1 VIGMLHQ
8 ACECLHLIALC
19 HFRLGSERCRMP
31 SRNAGMTFSFTAPR
45 RFNQRTGGESW
56 PLWFASKF
64 AGTCPRAPLAVR
76 AAICVFAL
84 LVLAAIPLAASADG
98 GPIVVDANA
107 TPPCVKPAA
116 PPLHK
121 HPGRRQR
128 RGRRSDDSGLPRY
141 AFRTNYHQSAL
152 TLRGV
157 TVPNANNGTGEGAAT
172 ITAPAVLVT
181 NAAYAGTTTPAAAQG
196 WCKRPMS
203 SWTTWELT
211 VRTR

>member
-1 VIGMLHQ
+1 
-8 ACECLHLIALC
+8 
-19 HFRLGSERCRMP
+19 MP

-45 RFNQRTGGESW
+45 RFNRRTGGESW
-56 PLWFASKF
+56 PLLFASKF
-64 AGTCPRAPLAVR
+64 ADTCQRAPLAVR
-76 AAICVFAL
+76 AAICVFSL

-98 GPIVVDANA
+98 DPIVVDANA
-107 TPPCVKPAA
+107 TPCVKPAA
-116 PPLHK
+116 PHFTNIQDAVNAADAGATILVC
-121 HPGRRQR
+121 PGTHSEQITIN
-128 RGRRSDDSGLPRY
+128 LP
-141 AFRTNYHQSAL
+141 L

-157 TVPNANNGTGEGAAT
+157 TVPNANNGAGEGAAT

-181 NAAYAGTTTPAAAQG
+181 NAAYAGTTTPAAARG

>member
-1 VIGMLHQ
+1 
-8 ACECLHLIALC
+8 
-19 HFRLGSERCRMP
+19 MP

-45 RFNQRTGGESW
+45 RFNRRTGGESW
-56 PLWFASKF
+56 PLLFASKF
-64 AGTCPRAPLAVR
+64 ADTCQRAPLAVR

-98 GPIVVDANA
+98 DPIVVDANG
-107 TPPCVKPAA
+107 TPCVKPA
-116 PPLHK
+116 
-121 HPGRRQR
+121 
-128 RGRRSDDSGLPRY
+128 
-141 AFRTNYHQSAL
+141 
-152 TLRGV
+152 
-157 TVPNANNGTGEGAAT
+157 VPNANNGAGEVAAT

-181 NAAYAGTTTPAAAQG
+181 NAAYAGTTTPAAARG